1 MATKFKRSLASYGII
16 AGLSAL
22 LVVLGILQ
30 FRWSNQLRTVD
41 VQRKQAAL
49 QAGMNGF
56 REDFRREL
64 AGICASF
71 GFRPPDQSA
80 TVEDL
85 YSQYCGDWV
94 RSSDHRDL
102 VANYYLWKKAKD
114 ESYSF
119 LQFNPQQDG
128 TFKLTDCPARLG
140 LLCNTSDLAGVLSPR
155 GGEFAPMGLR
165 WRLQGESLAM

>member
-22 LVVLGILQ
+22 LAVLGILQ
-30 FRWSNQLRTVD
+30 FPGSNQRRRVD
-41 VQRKQAAL
+41 VKRKQAAL

-80 TVEDL
+80 AVEDL
-85 YSQYCGDWV
+85 YAQDCGEWA
-94 RSSDHRDL
+94 RSSDHREL
-102 VANYYLWKKAKD
+102 VANYYLWEKGKD

-119 LQFNPQQDG
+119 
-128 TFKLTDCPARLG
+128 
-140 LLCNTSDLAGVLSPR
+140 
-155 GGEFAPMGLR
+155 
-165 WRLQGESLAM
+165 